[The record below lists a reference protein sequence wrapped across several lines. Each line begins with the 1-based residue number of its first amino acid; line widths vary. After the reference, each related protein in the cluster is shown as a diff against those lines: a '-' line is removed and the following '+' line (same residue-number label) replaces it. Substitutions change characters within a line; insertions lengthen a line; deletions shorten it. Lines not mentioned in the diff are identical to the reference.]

1 MRYKFYIVSGGTFT
15 PTGSGYATI
24 SGGTTYDLEK
34 DFDGLLVSK
43 IKGLDD
49 KGEIKNRYTETY
61 ADSEKLRVY
70 HPTTPLYKETT
81 IKLDI
86 LFSKALRGYKLDA
99 FTNLIKGGTL
109 IMYETSRGRCFEFVY
124 MKDTIVSDE
133 RMYGGQPYKEVE
145 FELQNIRGYCDR
157 FVLDVYNIN
166 DTLTTRYVSTFVGA
180 TNDFVN
186 NRAYSAGARFR
197 LKKGGVYLAWEV
209 VQAGWSYDRT
219 GLTDDQFTAILTDM
233 QVQQQNPPVKQVGIL
248 ANQVVKS
255 GGHYYLNTT
264 YTQYAQIASYI
275 ADSNTT
281 DITASVYADNTT
293 SVKTIN
299 MTTSRIYYTGS
310 GFVKALSDTKFEVYP
325 ICDGGVIVKWMS
337 ANNTTYG
344 VTQNSLYV
352 MDGTLFVA
360 KPSTNPA

>member
-24 SGGTTYDLEK
+24 SGGTTYDIEK

-86 LFSKALRGYKLDA
+86 LFSKALRGFELDA

-133 RMYGGQPYKEVE
+133 KMYGGQPYKEVE

-157 FVLDVYNIN
+157 FVLEVYNIAG
-166 DTLTTRYVSTFVGA
+166 VSTYTAGRVYYNGKGSQGYFHIKI
-180 TNDFVN
+180 
-186 NRAYSAGARFR
+186 RAVQSVRR
-197 LKKGGVYLAWEV
+197 RCNCEV
-209 VQAGWSYDRT
+209 DVC
-219 GLTDDQFTAILTDM
+219 
-233 QVQQQNPPVKQVGIL
+233 QQHQLRRNSKR
-248 ANQVVKS
+248 
-255 GGHYYLNTT
+255 
-264 YTQYAQIASYI
+264 
-275 ADSNTT
+275 
-281 DITASVYADNTT
+281 SVCHGRHA
-293 SVKTIN
+293 VCCKTFN
-299 MTTSRIYYTGS
+299 
-310 GFVKALSDTKFEVYP
+310 
-325 ICDGGVIVKWMS
+325 
-337 ANNTTYG
+337 
-344 VTQNSLYV
+344 
-352 MDGTLFVA
+352 
-360 KPSTNPA
+360 

>member
-24 SGGTTYDLEK
+24 SGGTTYDIEK

-86 LFSKALRGYKLDA
+86 LFSKALRGFELDA

-133 RMYGGQPYKEVE
+133 KMYGGQPYKEVE

-157 FVLDVYNIN
+157 FVLEVYNIAG
-166 DTLTTRYVSTFVGA
+166 VSTY
-180 TNDFVN
+180 TT
-186 NRAYSAGARFR
+186 
-197 LKKGGVYLAWEV
+197 GGVYYNGKGFLK
-209 VQAGWSYDRT
+209 
-219 GLTDDQFTAILTDM
+219 AI
-233 QVQQQNPPVKQVGIL
+233 
-248 ANQVVKS
+248 S
-255 GGHYYLNTT
+255 TT
-264 YTQYAQIASYI
+264 KLEPFK
-275 ADSNTT
+275 
-281 DITASVYADNTT
+281 V
-293 SVKTIN
+293 
-299 MTTSRIYYTGS
+299 
-310 GFVKALSDTKFEVYP
+310 
-325 ICDGGVIVKWMS
+325 CDGGVIVKWMS
-337 ANNTTYG
+337 LSNTTYG
-344 VTQNSLYV
+344 VIQDRLYV

-360 KPSTNPA
+360 KPSINPA